1 VARRGSVSRA
11 AETLFVTQ
19 PSLTARLLA
28 LEKELGEPL
37 FVRTRQGMRLT
48 DAGRG
53 FLPYAERAMR
63 ALRDGRQA
71 LEEVRSGVAGHLLL
85 AAAPAV
91 STYLLPSI
99 LETFA
104 ERHPRVEVAVRT
116 GHSEDVQVMV
126 LRDEVQLGLGRALL
140 HPDIELKPFYEDH
153 LVLAVHPH
161 HPFTRDESVQM
172 EDVGR
177 ERLILFD
184 ITSSYRE
191 LTEAAFLSAGV
202 VPRFVMELDN
212 IESAKKMVQRKL
224 GIALLP
230 SSSVRQEQSDGTLGI
245 VPVADLPQVPT
256 RIVSMRRR
264 DAGPPAGAVRAFL
277 DLLSHRPV
285 L

>member
-1 VARRGSVSRA
+1 
-11 AETLFVTQ
+11 
-19 PSLTARLLA
+19 
-28 LEKELGEPL
+28 
-37 FVRTRQGMRLT
+37 MRLT

-63 ALRDGRQA
+63 ALRDGRKA
-71 LEEVRSGVAGHLLL
+71 LEEVRSGVAGHLVL

-91 STYLLPSI
+91 STYLLPFI

-104 ERHPRVEVAVRT
+104 EQHPRVEVAVRT
-116 GHSEDVQVMV
+116 GHSEDVQQMV
-126 LRDEVQLGLGRALL
+126 LRDEVQVGLGRALI
-140 HPDIELKPFYEDH
+140 HPEIELKPFYEDH
-153 LVLAVHPH
+153 LVLAVDPG
-161 HPFTRDESVQM
+161 HPFTRDESVRM

-230 SSSVRQEQSDGTLGI
+230 SSSVRQEQADGTLGI
-245 VPVADLPQVPT
+245 VRVADLPQVPT
-256 RIVSMRRR
+256 RIVSMRRK
-264 DAGPPAGAVRAFL
+264 DAGPPTGAVKAFL
-277 DLLSHRPV
+277 DLLSHRSP

>member
-1 VARRGSVSRA
+1 
-11 AETLFVTQ
+11 VTQ

-37 FVRTRQGMRLT
+37 FVRSRQGMRLT

-63 ALRDGRQA
+63 ALRDGRKA

-99 LETFA
+99 LERFA
-104 ERHPRVEVAVRT
+104 EKHPRVEVAVRT
-116 GHSEDVQVMV
+116 GHSEDVQKMV

-153 LVLAVHPH
+153 LVLAVHPGH
-161 HPFTRDESVQM
+161 RFTRAQSVRM
-172 EDVGR
+172 ADVGR

-202 VPRFVMELDN
+202 VPRFTMELDN

-230 SSSVRQEQSDGTLGI
+230 SSSVRQEQEDGTLGI
-245 VPVADLPQVPT
+245 VPVQDLPQVAT

-264 DAGPPAGAVRAFL
+264 DAGPASGAVEAFV
-277 DLLSHRPV
+277 DLLSQRPDS
-285 L
+285 

>member
-1 VARRGSVSRA
+1 
-11 AETLFVTQ
+11 
-19 PSLTARLLA
+19 
-28 LEKELGEPL
+28 
-37 FVRTRQGMRLT
+37 MRLT

-71 LEEVRSGVAGHLLL
+71 LEEVRAGVAGHLLL

-99 LETFA
+99 LEGFA

-116 GHSEDVQVMV
+116 GHSEDVQQMV
-126 LRDEVQLGLGRALL
+126 LRDEVQLGLGRALI
-140 HPDIELKPFYEDH
+140 HPEIELRPFYEDH
-153 LVLAVHPH
+153 LVLAVDPEHR
-161 HPFTRDESVQM
+161 FTRERSVRM

-212 IESAKKMVQRKL
+212 IESAKKMVQRRL

-230 SSSVRQEQSDGTLGI
+230 SSSIRQEQADGSLWI

-256 RIVSMRRR
+256 RIVSMRRK
-264 DAGPPAGAVRAFL
+264 DAGPPAGAVKAFL
-277 DLLSHRPV
+277 ELLNHRRDQ
-285 L
+285 

>member
-1 VARRGSVSRA
+1 
-11 AETLFVTQ
+11 
-19 PSLTARLLA
+19 
-28 LEKELGEPL
+28 
-37 FVRTRQGMRLT
+37 MRLT

-71 LEEVRSGVAGHLLL
+71 LAEVRSGGAGHLLL

-91 STYLLPSI
+91 STYLLPSL

-104 ERHPRVEVAVRT
+104 ESHPRVEVAVRT
-116 GHSEDVQVMV
+116 GHSEDVQQMV
-126 LRDEVQLGLGRALL
+126 LRDEVQIGLGRALI
-140 HPDIELKPFYEDH
+140 HPDIELRPFYEDH
-153 LVLAVHPH
+153 LVLAAHPGH
-161 HPFTRDESVQM
+161 RFTRAEAVRM
-172 EDVGR
+172 ADVGR

-184 ITSSYRE
+184 RTSSYRE

-202 VPRFVMELDN
+202 APRFVMELDN
-212 IESAKKMVQRKL
+212 IESAKKMVQRQL

-230 SSSVRQEQSDGTLGI
+230 SSAVKQEEADGSLRI
-245 VPVADLPQVPT
+245 VPVEDLPQVPT

-264 DAGPPAGAVRAFL
+264 DAGPPGGAVKSFL
-277 DLLSHRPV
+277 DLLSTHRPD

>member
-1 VARRGSVSRA
+1 
-11 AETLFVTQ
+11 
-19 PSLTARLLA
+19 
-28 LEKELGEPL
+28 
-37 FVRTRQGMRLT
+37 MRLT

-99 LETFA
+99 LERFA
-104 ERHPRVEVAVRT
+104 EKHPRVEVAVRT
-116 GHSEDVQVMV
+116 GHSENVQQMV
-126 LRDEVQLGLGRALL
+126 LRDEVQLGLGRALI
-140 HPDIELKPFYEDH
+140 HPDIELEPFYEDH
-153 LVLAVHPH
+153 LVLAVHPGH
-161 HPFTRDESVQM
+161 RFTRAESVRMQ
-172 EDVGR
+172 DVGR

-184 ITSSYRE
+184 VTSSYRE
-191 LTEAAFLSAGV
+191 LTEAAFLGARV

-212 IESAKKMVQRKL
+212 IESAKKMVQRRL

-230 SSSVRQEQSDGTLGI
+230 SSSVGQEQQDGTLGI
-245 VPVADLPQVPT
+245 VPVQDLPQVPT
-256 RIVSMRRR
+256 RIVSMRRK
-264 DAGPPAGAVRAFL
+264 DAGPPSGAVKAFL
-277 DLLSHRPV
+277 ELLRDRAS

>member
-1 VARRGSVSRA
+1 MSRA
-11 AETLFVTQ
+11 AEALFVTQ

-71 LEEVRSGVAGHLLL
+71 LAEVRDGVAGHLLL

-91 STYLLPSI
+91 STYLLPAL
-99 LETFA
+99 LERFA
-104 ERHPRVEVAVRT
+104 QEHPRVEVAVRT
-116 GHSEDVQVMV
+116 GHSEDVQLMV
-126 LRDEVQLGLGRALL
+126 LRDEVQLGLGRALI
-140 HPDIELKPFYEDH
+140 HPETELRPFYEDY
-153 LVLAVHPH
+153 LVLAVHPG
-161 HPFTRDESVQM
+161 HPFTQAQSVRM
-172 EDVGR
+172 ADVGR

-212 IESAKKMVQRKL
+212 IESAKKMVQRRL

-230 SSSVRQEQSDGTLGI
+230 SSSVRQEQAVGSLGI
-245 VPVADLPQVPT
+245 VPVEDLPAVPT

-264 DAGPPAGAVRAFL
+264 DAGHPAGAVKAFL
-277 DLLSHRPV
+277 DLLATPDAEPGA
-285 L
+285 